1 VKGNPVPAPLIVHV
15 VYRFGVGG
23 LENGVVN
30 LINRLP
36 SQSWRHAVLSLT
48 EIDPAFSARVVREDV
63 HYTALRKGPGH
74 AISLYPNLFRLFREL
89 RPAIVHTRNLAALEA
104 TAPAWAAGVPARVH
118 GEHGRDVGDLD
129 GSSARHRWMRR
140 AFSPFVTRYVALS
153 PDLEH
158 YLHDGVGI
166 AANRIEQIYN
176 GVDTSRFRSPPAAR
190 SPIEGCPFKGSDC
203 WIVGTVGRV
212 EAVKDQSNLARAF
225 VRAIHLHPTV
235 RERMRLVLV
244 GDGALRP
251 QVERILEEGG
261 ARDLAWLPGERADI
275 PELLQGIDCF
285 VLPSLAEGVS
295 NTILEAMASA
305 LPVVATRVGAN
316 GELVEDGMTGRL
328 VPAADSEALARAM
341 VAYFDD
347 PSTARRHGRTGR
359 QLVERRFSLDRMVEG
374 YHRLYS
380 ELLRNR
386 KSTASE
392 THAAASGRRTNS

>member
-1 VKGNPVPAPLIVHV
+1 M
-15 VYRFGVGG
+15 
-23 LENGVVN
+23 
-30 LINRLP
+30 
-36 SQSWRHAVLSLT
+36 
-48 EIDPAFSARVVREDV
+48 REDV
-63 HYTALRKGPGH
+63 HYTALHKGPGH
-74 AISLYPNLFRLFREL
+74 AISFYPQLFRMFRKV

-104 TAPAWAAGVPARVH
+104 TVPAWAAGVPARVH

-129 GSSARHRWMRR
+129 GSSVRHQWVRR

-158 YLHDGVGI
+158 YLHDRVGI

-176 GVDTSRFRSPPAAR
+176 GVDTTRFRSPPRAR
-190 SPIEGCPFKGSDC
+190 SPIEGCPFKGPDC
-203 WIVGTVGRV
+203 WIVGTVGRM

-225 VRAIHLHPTV
+225 IRAVHLHPEA

-251 QVERILEEGG
+251 QVERILEEAGV
-261 ARDLAWLPGERADI
+261 RDLAWLPGERADI
-275 PELLQGIDCF
+275 PDLLRGTR
-285 VLPSLAEGVS
+285 LLR
-295 NTILEAMASA
+295 SA
-305 LPVVATRVGAN
+305 LAGRRRFEHDTRGHGLGAARRCHAGR
-316 GELVEDGMTGRL
+316 GEWRASRGRRMTGRL

-347 PSTARRHGRTGR
+347 PATARRHGRTGR
-359 QLVERRFSLDRMVEG
+359 QLVERRFSLDRMVER

-386 KSTASE
+386 ISAASE
-392 THAAASGRRTNS
+392 THATAPGRRTNG